1 MVWCLG
7 LYVLTLALAAW
18 WTHVAGVEGRRW
30 GVLDLPDLERKRHA
44 APTPRTGGLAICLAL
59 VVGLLAAWGVGRAT
73 GQLAGLGE
81 STCLMLVSA
90 LGLCAV
96 GVWDDRFGMTARQKL
111 LWQVIAISPFVW
123 LGRTAQPVMIFGWSI
138 ESPVLSAG
146 LVLFWLVA
154 CSNFINLLDGMD
166 GLAATLGI
174 IACLATGGLAGWKG
188 QPDTMLVAVALA
200 GALSGF
206 LLHNWPPARI
216 FMGDCGSL
224 PLGFLV
230 GGLALQASAKK
241 ATGLTLVVPA
251 VLLAVPLIDTSMA
264 IVRRKL
270 TGRRIGQGDR
280 GHIHHTLRDRGL
292 SSQQTLLAVGGMSL
306 FAALGAVAATVVGN
320 DLVAMMTA
328 GILVSVLVGGKIFGF
343 QETMLLA
350 RVVEAVWQI
359 GAAVPRLLR
368 VRLVALRFEAATA
381 QGELRLW
388 HKIVRRARRLE
399 VQEIEFLLEPVT
411 AGQSPVQLHWQS
423 KQMPQNL
430 SMTWE
435 TSATLRRD
443 LGGLAMFRV
452 RGISNSGVMPGAAAE
467 LTELL
472 VTLCRVFPEP
482 AAARLPVAP
491 PAAAATASPTL
502 DVVPWPAPL
511 AGQRESLPS
520 PFKDA
525 A

>member
-1 MVWCLG
+1 MLWCLG

-18 WTHVAGVEGRRW
+18 WTHVAGVQGRRW
-30 GVLDLPDLERKRHA
+30 GVLDLPDLDRKRHA

-59 VVGLLAAWGVGRAT
+59 MAGLATAWGVGWAT
-73 GQLAGLGE
+73 GRMDGLGP
-81 STCLMLVSA
+81 STCRMLVSA
-90 LGLCAV
+90 LALCAV
-96 GVWDDRFGMTARQKL
+96 GVWDDRYGMTARQKL
-111 LWQVIAISPFVW
+111 LWQVLAISPFVF
-123 LGRTAQPVMIFGWSI
+123 LERSAQSVMIFGWTI
-138 ESPVLSAG
+138 ESPVIASS
-146 LVLFWLVA
+146 LVLLWLVA

-174 IACLATGGLAGWKG
+174 VVCLASGGLAGWNG
-188 QPDTMLVAVALA
+188 QLDNVLVAVALA

-270 TGRRIGQGDR
+270 TGRKIGQGDR

-306 FAALGAVAATVVGN
+306 FAAVGAVVATLVGN
-320 DLVAMMTA
+320 DLVAMMTGA
-328 GILVSVLVGGKIFGF
+328 ILVGVLVGGRIFGF

-350 RVVEAVWQI
+350 RVVEAIWQI
-359 GAAVPRLLR
+359 CAAVPRLLR

-388 HKIVRRARRLE
+388 HKIIRRARRLE
-399 VQEIEFLLEPVT
+399 VQEIEFVLEPVT
-411 AGQSPVQLHWQS
+411 AGQAPVQLHWNS
-423 KQMPQNL
+423 KQLPQNL
-430 SMTWE
+430 AMTWE

-452 RGISNSGVMPGAAAE
+452 RGISNTGVMPGAAAE

-472 VTLCRVFPEP
+472 VTLCRAFPEP
-482 AAARLPVAP
+482 SAPLLSAPAPGGGASTSPPSVFIPWRAPVAGERE
-491 PAAAATASPTL
+491 A
-502 DVVPWPAPL
+502 VP
-511 AGQRESLPS
+511 QRV
-520 PFKDA
+520 KDA

>member
-1 MVWCLG
+1 MLWCLG
-7 LYVLTLALAAW
+7 LYALTLALAAW

-30 GVLDLPDLERKRHA
+30 GVLDLPDLDRKRHE
-44 APTPRTGGLAICLAL
+44 APTPRTGGMAICLAL
-59 VVGLLAAWGVGRAT
+59 VVGLLTAWGVGRAT
-73 GQLAGLGE
+73 GWFAGLGE

-111 LWQVIAISPFVW
+111 LWQVIAIAPFVS
-123 LGRTAQPVMIFGWSI
+123 LGRTAQPVMIFGWSV
-138 ESPVLSAG
+138 ESPVISAG

-188 QPDTMLVAVALA
+188 QVDTTLVAVALA

-270 TGRRIGQGDR
+270 TARRIGQGDR
-280 GHIHHTLRDRGL
+280 GHIHHRLRDRGL

-320 DLVAMMTA
+320 ELVAIVTA
-328 GILVSVLVGGKIFGF
+328 VILVSVLVGGRIFGF

-350 RVVEAVWQI
+350 RVVEAIWQI
-359 GAAVPRLLR
+359 CAAFPRLLR

-381 QGELRLW
+381 QGQLRLW
-388 HKIVRRARRLE
+388 QKIVRRARRLE
-399 VQEIEFLLEPVT
+399 VQEIEFLLEPAT
-411 AGQSPVQLHWQS
+411 AGQSPVQLRWQS
-423 KQMPQNL
+423 NDLPLHL

-452 RGISNSGVMPGAAAE
+452 RGISNSGMMPVAAAD

-482 AAARLPVAP
+482 VSPNLPISSPAFSAAVGLPP
-491 PAAAATASPTL
+491 E
-502 DVVPWPAPL
+502 VVPWPAPL
-511 AGQRESLPS
+511 TGAREGLPQS
-520 PFKDA
+520 CKDA

>member
-1 MVWCLG
+1 MLWCLG
-7 LYVLTLALAAW
+7 LCVLTFALSGW
-18 WTHVAGVEGRRW
+18 WTHVAGVAGRRL

-44 APTPRTGGLAICLAL
+44 APTPRTGGMAICLSLA
-59 VVGLLAAWGVGRAT
+59 VGVLAAWGIGA
-73 GQLAGLGE
+73 AFGLLDGL
-81 STCLMLVSA
+81 SRPTWWMLGSA
-90 LGLCAV
+90 LALCAV
-96 GVWDDRFGMTARQKL
+96 GVWDDRFGMTARRKL
-111 LWQVIAISPFVW
+111 LWQIVSISPFVF
-123 LGRTAQPVMIFGWSI
+123 LGRPTEPVMVLGWAI
-138 ESPVLSAG
+138 ESPVISSG
-146 LVLFWLVA
+146 LILLWLVA

-174 IACLATGGLAGWKG
+174 IICFATGGLASWNN
-188 QPDTMLVAVALA
+188 QPDTLVLAVALGGSLA
-200 GALSGF
+200 GF

-270 TGRRIGQGDR
+270 TGRKIGQGDR

-306 FAALGAVAATVVGN
+306 FAAVGAVSATMLGN
-320 DLVAMMTA
+320 DLVAVVSA
-328 GILVSVLVGGKIFGF
+328 GVLLSVLVGGRIFGF

-350 RVVEAVWQI
+350 RVVEAIWQI
-359 GAAVPRLLR
+359 GAGLPRLLR
-368 VRLVALRFEAATA
+368 IRLVSLRFESSTA
-381 QGELRLW
+381 QGELRFW
-388 HKIVRRARRLE
+388 HKIIRRARRLE
-399 VQEIEFLLEPVT
+399 VQEVEFLLEPVT
-411 AGQSPVQLHWQS
+411 PGQLPIQLRWQS
-423 KQMPQNL
+423 NKQVRPVA
-430 SMTWE
+430 MTWE

-443 LGGLAMFRV
+443 HGGLAMFRM
-452 RGISNSGVMPGAAAE
+452 RGYSSSGVMPASAAE
-467 LTELL
+467 LSELL

-482 AAARLPVAP
+482 FPEPLPEPRPDLGVIRWSSPLSADRE
-491 PAAAATASPTL
+491 PATHS
-502 DVVPWPAPL
+502 V
-511 AGQRESLPS
+511 
-520 PFKDA
+520 KDA